1 MKEIKETTYK
11 GTRIL
16 IGNEK
21 RTTTN
26 LMAKYLIEISY
37 DKLGNSKQICG
48 GGEYEGGIGFAIGV
62 DRLLNDPEN
71 FDN

>member
-21 RTTTN
+21 RATTN
-26 LMAKYLIEISY
+26 LMAKYLIEKGLRI
-37 DKLGNSKQICG
+37 
-48 GGEYEGGIGFAIGV
+48 EGRNLV
-62 DRLLNDPEN
+62 K
-71 FDN
+71 